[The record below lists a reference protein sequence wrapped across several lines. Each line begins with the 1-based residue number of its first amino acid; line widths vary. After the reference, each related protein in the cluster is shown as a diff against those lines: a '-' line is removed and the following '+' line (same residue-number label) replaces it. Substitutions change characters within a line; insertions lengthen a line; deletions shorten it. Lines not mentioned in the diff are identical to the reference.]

1 MDSLRYIKAQPIRLK
16 GNSEFNERWL
26 QSRIAEDPGILGLG
40 ELDLVGRERRQDTN
54 GRLDLLLADVD
65 EDRRFEV
72 EIMLGATDE
81 SHIIR
86 CIEYW
91 DIERRRYPQY
101 DHCAVLIAEDITSRF
116 LNVLG
121 LFIGQIPLIVIQVN
135 ALQVDDKIIVH
146 FVRVMDRFSLR
157 RDDEAEATTSPPTDR
172 AFWEGKASKA
182 SLELVDQVLALA
194 DNGSAKPQ
202 RLSYNRAYIGVDY
215 EGDTEKFI
223 YFRPKKKFIHVYVQV
238 DDKDEWVTPFEELGV
253 ATSLKKEH
261 IKFTIDQ
268 AKFGAARPLLSKLLQ
283 TSVKEFSA

>member
-1 MDSLRYIKAQPIRLK
+1 MDSLRYVKAQPIRLK

-26 QSRIAEDPGILGLG
+26 QNRIAEDPGILGLG
-40 ELDLVGRERRQDTN
+40 ELDLIGRERRQDTT

-157 RDDEAEATTSPPTDR
+157 RDDEAEATSPRQTAHFGR
-172 AFWEGKASKA
+172 EK
-182 SLELVDQVLALA
+182 L
-194 DNGSAKPQ
+194 Q
-202 RLSYNRAYIGVDY
+202 RR
-215 EGDTEKFI
+215 
-223 YFRPKKKFIHVYVQV
+223 
-238 DDKDEWVTPFEELGV
+238 
-253 ATSLKKEH
+253 
-261 IKFTIDQ
+261 
-268 AKFGAARPLLSKLLQ
+268 LLS
-283 TSVKEFSA
+283 

>member
-1 MDSLRYIKAQPIRLK
+1 MDSLRYVKAQPIRLK

-26 QSRIAEDPGILGLG
+26 QNRIAEDPGILGLG
-40 ELDLVGRERRQDTN
+40 ELDLIGRERRQDTT
-54 GRLDLLLADVD
+54 GRLDLLLADID

-157 RDDEAEATTSPPTDR
+157 RDDESEATSPSTDR
-172 AFWEGKASKA
+172 TFWEGKASKA
-182 SLELVDQVLALA
+182 SLELVDQVLDLA
-194 DNGSAKPQ
+194 NNGSTKPQ
-202 RLSYNRAYIGVDY
+202 RLSYNRAYIGVDHQ
-215 EGDTEKFI
+215 GDTEKFI
-223 YFRPKKKFIHVYVQV
+223 YFRPKKRFIHVYAQV
-238 DDKDEWVTPFEELGV
+238 EDKEKWVAPFEELGV
-253 ATSLKKEH
+253 ATSLKKQH
-261 IKFTIDQ
+261 IKLTIDQ
-268 AKFGAARPLLSKLLQ
+268 SKFAATKPLISKLLQ
-283 TSVKEFSA
+283 TSVEEFSA

>member
-1 MDSLRYIKAQPIRLK
+1 MRRK

-26 QSRIAEDPGILGLG
+26 QDRIAEDPGILGLG
-40 ELDLVGRERRQDTN
+40 EELDLIERERRQDTA
-54 GRLDLLLADVD
+54 GRLDLLLADD

-135 ALQVDDKIIVH
+135 ALQVEETIIVH
-146 FVRVMDRFSLR
+146 FVRVIDRFSLR
-157 RDDEAEATTSPPTDR
+157 RDDEPETTPPSTDR
-172 AFWEGKASKA
+172 IFWERKASKA

-194 DNGSAKPQ
+194 HDGSTEPQ
-202 RLSYNRAYIGVDY
+202 RLSYNRAYIGVDHQ
-215 EGDTEKFI
+215 GDTEKFI
-223 YFRPKKKFIHVYVQV
+223 YFRPKKRFIHVYAQV
-238 DDKDEWVTPFEELGV
+238 DDKDKWVTPFEELGV
-253 ATSLKKEH
+253 ATWLKKQH
-261 IKFTIDQ
+261 IKVTIDQ
-268 AKFGAARPLLSKLLQ
+268 SKFAAVNPMLSKLLH
-283 TSVKEFSA
+283 TAVEEFSA